1 MPRTMNHTRGK
12 MARFALGFSVSVFFL
27 LFGVSRDVY
36 LDADELVGRDKWNQS
51 KDNIVLFTEGSRG
64 VS

>member
-1 MPRTMNHTRGK
+1 MNHTRGK

-36 LDADELVGRDKWNQS
+36 LHADELVGRDKWNQS
-51 KDNIVLFTEGSRG
+51 KDNIVLFTERRRE